1 MPGAPEYLQ
10 VEIVY
15 AATHEGA
22 LHLDDVLA
30 RRTRISIE
38 TPTAGVD
45 SAEAVG
51 AQMADAPRLATRSAI
66 ARGALYI
73 ARVEAER
80 ESQSVDT
87 DIEADKLRVAAPD
100 PRAPR
105 LAALGTG

>member
-1 MPGAPEYLQ
+1 M
-10 VEIVY
+10 EIVY
-15 AATHEGA
+15 AVGHEGA
-22 LHLDDVLA
+22 MHLDDVLA

-38 TPTAGVD
+38 YAHRGVD

-51 AQMADAPRLATRSAI
+51 AQMATLLGWSDEQRDLEVRS
-66 ARGALYI
+66 YI
-73 ARVEAER
+73 ERVEAER

-87 DIEADKLRVAAPD
+87 DVEADKLRVAAPD